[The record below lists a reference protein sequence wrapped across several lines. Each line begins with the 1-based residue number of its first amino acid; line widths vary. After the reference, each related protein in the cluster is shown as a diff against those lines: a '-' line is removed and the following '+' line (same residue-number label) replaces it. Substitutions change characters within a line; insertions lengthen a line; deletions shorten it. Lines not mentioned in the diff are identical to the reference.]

1 MNVSKRSMACVLGTA
16 LSLVAAGAS
25 GAQVQVTRPAI
36 TGISHVI
43 VLSDDLNASQGFYS
57 GLLGWPASKPL
68 EGGDAAH
75 YQVGTE
81 QFVEVKK
88 STSAKDPVDRLD
100 HIAFKTSDV
109 EAMLRYLGANGLTVP
124 ASISVLPNG
133 SRSFLVTDPEG
144 YRIEFVQGG
153 QLPPAA
159 TTGAVSTR
167 LIHIGF
173 NVRDKSAESHFYTD
187 ILGFR
192 LYWEGW
198 SKDEGHR
205 SGTYDYMSFQVPDGT
220 DYVEFMLQ
228 AGSSGASGTPW
239 PRNPHHFAPGVVSVD
254 DAYALL
260 LTRGLADRNE
270 ARSRPLLGR
279 NGKMQLN
286 LFDPD
291 GLRVELMNF
300 KPSTEPCCAPYT
312 GPQPEPTK

>member
-1 MNVSKRSMACVLGTA
+1 MGLWLAAASA
-16 LSLVAAGAS
+16 L
-25 GAQVQVTRPAI
+25 GAQIQGTRPAI

-43 VLSDDLNASQGFYS
+43 VLNDDLDASGKFYAGF
-57 GLLGWPASKPL
+57 LGWPASPAL
-68 EGGDAAH
+68 EEGDAVH
-75 YQVGTE
+75 YQVGTD

-88 STSAKDPVDRLD
+88 SPGAKDPVDRLD

-109 EAMLRYLGANGLTVP
+109 EAMLRYLGANGVAVP
-124 ASISVLPNG
+124 ASVSTHPNG

-153 QLPPAA
+153 NFPPPAA
-159 TTGAVSTR
+159 AGAVSTH
-167 LIHIGF
+167 LMHIGF
-173 NVRDKSAESHFYTD
+173 NVRDESAESHFYKD

-198 SKDEGHR
+198 NKDDGHKD
-205 SGTYDYMSFQVPDGT
+205 GVYDYKSLQVPDGT
-220 DYVEFMLQ
+220 DWIEFMLQ
-228 AGSSGASGTPW
+228 GGRNVAPGAPW
-239 PRNPHHFAPGVVSVD
+239 PSNPHHFAPGVVSVD

-270 ARSRPLLGR
+270 PRSKPLLGR

-286 LFDPD
+286 LFDLD

-300 KPSTEPCCAPYT
+300 KPSKEPCCAPYT
-312 GPQPEPTK
+312 GPQPEPSK